1 MNAQR
6 KMMEEI
12 DDIKLEVAKLK
23 DQNTKY
29 AKRILELQN

>member
-12 DDIKLEVAKLK
+12 DDIKLEIGKLK
-23 DQNTKY
+23 DQNTTY
-29 AKRILELQN
+29 AEKILELQN